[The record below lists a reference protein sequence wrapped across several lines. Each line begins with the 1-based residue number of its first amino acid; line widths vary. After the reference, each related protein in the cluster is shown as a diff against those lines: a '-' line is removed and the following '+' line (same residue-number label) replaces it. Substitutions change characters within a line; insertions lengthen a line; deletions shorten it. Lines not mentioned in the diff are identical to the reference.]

1 MEILVSYMYLSKLVL
16 RNSFRNSGNR
26 RIGSQLQNLIGYRNF
41 SLLSGKDYNTRNLF
55 DQQGISRNFGIF
67 RSNMSEQAKEVKA
80 ETKDKK
86 EEEDKTLSPEELAA
100 KKAKK
105 EAKKKAKEAKKKA
118 KMAKFLAK
126 KKKREQLA
134 KNQAKNQATK
144 QKKSKEKAEPAPKFV
159 DKTIPG
165 EKKILVSLKDPS
177 FSSYDPQA
185 VESSWY
191 DWWVKQGFFKPEYTE
206 DGKVKP
212 EGLFVIPAPPPN
224 VTGALHIGHALT
236 VSIQDTLVRWNRMKG
251 KTVLYIP
258 GFDHAGIATQSVV
271 EKNLWKTEKKT
282 RHDLGR
288 TEFTKKVWEWKEKFH
303 ARIKSQFQAMG
314 ASYDWSR
321 EAFTLD
327 DKRSKAVAEAFVR
340 LFDEGIIY
348 RDNRLV
354 NWSVKLN
361 TAISNLEVEN
371 KTVAGHT
378 MVSVPGYD
386 QKVEFG
392 VLTYFAYPVVGSD
405 ERLVVATTR
414 PETIFGDT
422 AVAVHPDDKR
432 YAHLHGKFVQCPFS
446 DRKIPIITDA
456 QAVDMEF
463 GTGAV
468 KITPGH
474 DYNDYSTGKRNNLEF
489 INIFTDDGKL
499 NENCGEYAGLKRF
512 DARTVVI
519 EQLKKKGLWLRE
531 EGHEM
536 TLPFCSRSGD
546 VVEPYL
552 KPQWWVSEKKMAED
566 AIKAVKEGKI
576 TISPVSSLHEF
587 YHWLENIQDW
597 CISRQLWWGHRCPV
611 YFVNIEGQNNSKDSS
626 DYWIAGRTLEEAQ
639 EKAEKKFSGLKFTL
653 EQDEDVLD
661 TWFSSGLWPLSTLG
675 WPEKNKDMEVFHPM
689 SMLETGWDILFFWV
703 ARMIMLGIK
712 MTGDVPFK
720 EVFCHSLVRDAQGRK
735 MSKSLGNVVDPWDVI
750 HGISLEN
757 LHKQLYNGNLD
768 PREIEKAKKGQAL
781 SYPSGIPQCGTD
793 ALRFALCA
801 YTTGGRDINLDILRV
816 AGYRK
821 FCNKI
826 FQATKFVLM
835 RLGDDYVP
843 PAEAKL
849 SGKET
854 LVEKWI
860 LHRMNCCAKKLN
872 ETLEQRD
879 FYEATQAIYNFWLY
893 ELCDVYIENSK
904 YLILEGTEEQK
915 KSARDT
921 LYTCI
926 DGALRMIHPF
936 MPFVTEE
943 MWQRL
948 PKRAS
953 EKAETI
959 VKAKYPEYRKDLDNP
974 KAEVAY
980 NLVLNIIKS
989 ARSLLSQY
997 NITKNAKIYIETS
1010 SDDVKAISEDQK
1022 DAIQSLI
1029 KAVVDVE
1036 IVSSAPEVPNG
1047 CVLDA
1052 ASPECNVHL
1061 MVKGAIDIDKEIEKV
1076 NRKLTKSEST
1086 LKNLKK
1092 VMSAEDYKI
1101 KASEDAKEKNTKNAV
1116 NAEADIEGYKATIA
1130 NLEKLKL

>member
-1 MEILVSYMYLSKLVL
+1 MIVNRLFIRRSPLFFIS
-16 RNSFRNSGNR
+16 R
-26 RIGSQLQNLIGYRNF
+26 RIEAHASYLHRINRLTTTSTSIRQF
-41 SLLSGKDYNTRNLF
+41 SDSKYK
-55 DQQGISRNFGIF
+55 
-67 RSNMSEQAKEVKA
+67 MSEQKEAKPQEKA
-80 ETKDKK
+80 ALTGEQ
-86 EEEDKTLSPEELAA
+86 LAA

-105 EAKKKAKEAKKKA
+105 EAKKKAKEAKKAA

-126 KKKREQLA
+126 KQKREQLA
-134 KNQAKNQATK
+134 KNQAKNQAA
-144 QKKSKEKAEPAPKFV
+144 KKKKVKKEVPKFV
-159 DKTIPG
+159 DKTKPG
-165 EKKILVSLKDPS
+165 EKKILVSLQDPS

-191 DWWVKQGFFKPEYTE
+191 QWWVKKGFFKPQYTA

-236 VSIQDTLVRWNRMKG
+236 VSIQDALVRWNRMKG
-251 KTVLYIP
+251 KTVLYVP

-288 TEFTKKVWEWKEKFH
+288 TDFIKKVWEWKEKFH
-303 ARIKSQFQAMG
+303 RKIKSQFCAMG
-314 ASYDWSR
+314 ASYDWDR

-327 DKRSKAVAEAFVR
+327 DHRCKAVIEAFVR

-354 NWSVKLN
+354 NWSVKLR

-371 KTVAGHT
+371 KTVPGHS
-378 MVSVPGYD
+378 MISVPDYD
-386 QKVEFG
+386 EKVEFG

-405 ERLVVATTR
+405 ERLIVATTR

-422 AVAVHPDDKR
+422 AVAVHPDDAR
-432 YAHLHGKFVQCPFS
+432 YKHLHGKFVQCPFS

-474 DYNDYSTGKRNNLEF
+474 DYNDYATGKRNHLEF
-489 INIFTDDGKL
+489 INIFTDSGLL
-499 NENCGEYAGLKRF
+499 NENCGKYKGMKRF
-512 DARTVVI
+512 DARKVVI
-519 EQLKKKGLWLRE
+519 EQLKAKGLWIRE

-552 KPQWWVSEKKMAED
+552 KPQWWVAEKDMAAE
-566 AIKAVKEGKI
+566 AVKAVKEGKI
-576 TISPVSSLHEF
+576 TISPSSSLHEF
-587 YHWLENIQDW
+587 YHWLGSIQDW
-597 CISRQLWWGHRCPV
+597 CISRQLWWGHRIPA
-611 YFVNIEGQNNSKDSS
+611 YFVQLEGVSESRDDGS
-626 DYWIAGRTLEEAQ
+626 YWVAGRNKEEAL
-639 EKAEKKFSGLKFTL
+639 EKAQKKFPGKKFTL
-653 EQDEDVLD
+653 SQDEDVLD

-675 WPEKNKDMEVFHPM
+675 WPDKTKDMETFHPM

-703 ARMIMLGIK
+703 SRMIMMGIK
-712 MTGDVPFK
+712 MTGDVPFH

-735 MSKSLGNVVDPWDVI
+735 MSKSLGNVVDPYDVI
-750 HGISLEN
+750 HGIKLED

-768 PREIEKAKKGQAL
+768 PREIERAKKGQTV
-781 SYPSGIPQCGTD
+781 SYPNGIPQCGTD

-835 RLGDDYVP
+835 RLGDDYTP
-843 PAEAKL
+843 PAKAGL
-849 SGKET
+849 SGNET

-860 LHRMNCCAKKLN
+860 LHKMNECAKTLN
-872 ETLEQRD
+872 EKLEKRD

-904 YLILEGTEEQK
+904 YLILEGTPAQR

-926 DGALRMIHPF
+926 DSALRMIHPF
-936 MPFVTEE
+936 MPFITEE

-948 PKRAS
+948 PKRAT
-953 EKAETI
+953 ETAETI
-959 VKAKYPEYRKDLDNP
+959 VYASYPVYR
-974 KAEVAY
+974 AEFSDPAAVSAY
-980 NLVLNIIKS
+980 DLVLNITKG

-997 NITKNAKIYIETS
+997 NINKNAKIYIETANPEYL
-1010 SDDVKAISEDQK
+1010 KIAQGQQEAID
-1022 DAIQSLI
+1022 SLI
-1029 KAVVDVE
+1029 KAVSEVHV
-1036 IVSSAPEVPNG
+1036 VSSASDVPTG
-1047 CVLDA
+1047 CVVESA
-1052 ASPECNVHL
+1052 APGCNVHL
-1061 MVKGAIDIDKEIEKV
+1061 MVKGAVDIDSEIKKV
-1076 NRKLTKSEST
+1076 TRKLNKAQGTV
-1086 LKNLKK
+1086 KNLNK
-1092 VMSAEDYKI
+1092 VMSAKDYQS
-1101 KASEDAKEKNTKNAV
+1101 KASESAKEKNTDTLARAK
-1116 NAEADIEGYKATIA
+1116 ADSESYEATIA
-1130 NLEKLKL
+1130 MLEKLKL